1 MARPLENRTILILT
15 SNFGTET
22 SEIQRPIEALREA
35 GATVVV
41 AAPESGVV
49 RTLEL
54 DREPGTEVPVD
65 TTHDPVRPADVD
77 AVVLPGGTLNADALR
92 ADETA
97 QQLVRAIAADGKVV
111 AAICH
116 APWMLVETGLA
127 ADRELTSVPT
137 IRTDLVN
144 AGARWADQE
153 VVVDDRGGFPLIT
166 SRTPD
171 DLDAF
176 DAAIIDALR

>member
-1 MARPLENRTILILT
+1 MPSTLEGRTILVLT

-22 SEIQRPIEALREA
+22 DEIQRPIAALREA
-35 GATVVV
+35 GATVTV
-41 AAPESGVV
+41 AAPETGSVQ
-49 RTLEL
+49 TLVL
-54 DREPGTEVPVD
+54 DKDLGPEVPVD
-65 TTHDPVRPADVD
+65 VAHETVKAADFD
-77 AVVLPGGTLNADALR
+77 ALVLPGGTLNADALR

-97 QQLVRAIAADGKVV
+97 QFLVRAFAADGKPV

-116 APWMLVETGLA
+116 APWILVETGLV
-127 ADRELTSVPT
+127 DGRDVTSVPT

-144 AGARWADQE
+144 AGGTWSDQE
-153 VVVDDRGGFPLIT
+153 VVIDETDGFRLIT

-176 DAAIIDALR
+176 NAAVIDALS

>member
-1 MARPLENRTILILT
+1 
-15 SNFGTET
+15 
-22 SEIQRPIEALREA
+22 
-35 GATVVV
+35 
-41 AAPESGVV
+41 
-49 RTLEL
+49 
-54 DREPGTEVPVD
+54 
-65 TTHDPVRPADVD
+65 
-77 AVVLPGGTLNADALR
+77 
-92 ADETA
+92 
-97 QQLVRAIAADGKVV
+97 
-111 AAICH
+111 
-116 APWMLVETGLA
+116 MLVETGLA